1 MQDLVEKFSLEK
13 LNPSPAAI
21 NFSKLD
27 HFNKEHIKKLSNKD
41 LADKVYPFFVDK
53 GLAPDKAKLEAIAPV
68 INERLT
74 TLDDA
79 VELCEFIFKEIAIP
93 EQTALIIAEKT
104 LDETRMIA
112 KDVFDLL
119 SKLSDWDASGIDT
132 VVKKYMEDSQLSPR
146 QLLGFL
152 REAVAGQKVTPP
164 LFESMAVLGK
174 TTCIERIQRA
184 IEVIG

>member
-1 MQDLVEKFSLEK
+1 MW
-13 LNPSPAAI
+13 I
-21 NFSKLD
+21 
-27 HFNKEHIKKLSNKD
+27 
-41 LADKVYPFFVDK
+41 K
-53 GLAPDKAKLEAIAPV
+53 GLFPEKAKLEAIAPV

-93 EQTALIIAEKT
+93 EPTALAISEKT
-104 LDETRMIA
+104 MDETKKIA
-112 KDVFDLL
+112 KDVLDLV
-119 SKLSDWDASGIDT
+119 SKIAVWDVSEIDT
-132 VVKKYMEDSQLSPR
+132 AMRKYMEDNQLSAR

-174 TTCIERIQRA
+174 STCIERIQQA
-184 IEVIG
+184 IEVLG